1 MADKQKAGS
10 ILRLLNFFNS
20 FSFLSFFILSR
31 SFICF
36 VFLFF
41 LLAYLFCFLFFF
53 IGLFVLFSIVLAHTC
68 ICGWGGFLYM
78 IN

>member
-41 LLAYLFCFLFFF
+41 LLAYLFCFL
-53 IGLFVLFSIVLAHTC
+53 LCLHTHASVD
-68 ICGWGGFLYM
+68 GGDFY
-78 IN
+78 I

>member
-10 ILRLLNFFNS
+10 ILRLLWLLNFFNS

-31 SFICF
+31 SFICL
-36 VFLFF
+36 VF
-41 LLAYLFCFLFFF
+41 YFFF
-53 IGLFVLFSIVLAHTC
+53 IGLFVLFSIVFAHTC